1 MVCNNA
7 PMKLGFDSNRYL
19 ALQYENIL
27 KKIDLFDGKL
37 YMEFGGKIFDDL
49 HAARVLPGFDP
60 SIKIKLLKKLKDDSE
75 IIIVI
80 SAKALAENKVRADF
94 NITYGD
100 EVLRLIDNLRAEN
113 LVVSAVVITMF
124 SGQTAAKNFGKKLEN
139 RNERVYYHTYT
150 KGYPNDVATVVSDEG
165 YGANPFVKT
174 SKKLVVITAPG
185 PNSGK
190 LATALSQLYHEYKNG
205 SVAGYAKYETF
216 PVWNL
221 PLHHP
226 VNIAYEA
233 ATADLGDKNLPDNFH
248 FDTYGVQSVNY
259 NRDLAAFPL
268 LREILSRIT
277 GQSNLYASPTDMGV
291 NMIASGII
299 DDECVQVAAKQ
310 EIIRRYFRALCDF
323 KKGLCELDVVKRI
336 ENIIT
341 KLQLSPL
348 QRPVVK
354 HTLDIKASTKSHT
367 FSIMLEDG
375 EIISGRTK
383 TLSATCACILNVI
396 KKIAGIEDDYAL
408 IPQSIIKPIL
418 SLNKEILGSRSE
430 LLTLKDMLLALSVS
444 ATTNNLAA
452 RALDALKKLK
462 NLEAHSTFILSQSD
476 EDTIKK
482 LGILLTSEPEYP
494 SANLFE

>member
-1 MVCNNA
+1 
-7 PMKLGFDSNRYL
+7 MKLGFNSNHYL

-49 HAARVLPGFDP
+49 HAGRVLPGFDP

-113 LVVSAVVITMF
+113 LLVSAIVITMF

-139 RNERVYYHTYT
+139 RNERVYYHAYT

-205 SVAGYAKYETF
+205 NVAGYAKYETF

-221 PLHHP
+221 PLDHP
-226 VNIAYEA
+226 VNVAYEA
-233 ATADLGDKNLPDNFH
+233 ATADLADKNMPDNFH
-248 FDTYGVQSVNY
+248 FNTYGVQAVNY

-277 GQSNLYASPTDMGV
+277 GQNNLYASPTDMGV
-291 NMIASGII
+291 NMIASGIF
-299 DDECVQVAAKQ
+299 DDGAVQNAAKQ
-310 EIIRRYFRALCDF
+310 EIIRRYFRALCDY
-323 KKGLCELDVVKRI
+323 KKGLTEIDVVKRI
-336 ENIIT
+336 ENLMQSQNIT
-341 KLQLSPL
+341 TLH
-348 QRPVVK
+348 RPVVR
-354 HTLDIKASTKSHT
+354 HALNVKAKTQSHV
-367 FSIMLEDG
+367 FSIMLENG

-383 TLSATCACILNVI
+383 TLSATCACILNAI

-408 IPQSIIKPIL
+408 IPQSIIAPIL
-418 SLNKEILGSRSE
+418 RLNKNILGSRSE

-452 RALDALKKLK
+452 KAFDALKQLK
-462 NLEAHSTFILSQSD
+462 NLEAHSTFILSPSD
-476 EDTIKK
+476 DLTIKE

>member
-1 MVCNNA
+1 
-7 PMKLGFDSNRYL
+7 MKLGFNSNQYL

-49 HAARVLPGFDP
+49 HAGRVLPGFDP
-60 SIKIKLLKKLKDDSE
+60 SVKIKLLKKLKDDSE

-80 SAKALAENKVRADF
+80 SARALAENKVRADF
-94 NITYGD
+94 NISYGD

-113 LVVSAVVITMF
+113 LLVSAIVITMF
-124 SGQTAAKNFGKKLEN
+124 SGQQSAKNFGKKLEN

-205 SVAGYAKYETF
+205 NVAGYAKYETF

-221 PLHHP
+221 PLNHP

-233 ATADLGDKNLPDNFH
+233 ATADLGDENLPDNFH
-248 FDTYGVQSVNY
+248 FDTYGVQAVNY

-277 GQSNLYASPTDMGV
+277 GQNNLYASPTDMGV
-291 NMIASGII
+291 NMIASGIF
-299 DDECVQVAAKQ
+299 DDKAVQDASKQ
-310 EIIRRYFRALCDF
+310 EIIRRYFRALCDY
-323 KKGLCELDVVKRI
+323 KKGLADIDVVKRI
-336 ENIIT
+336 E
-341 KLQLSPL
+341 KLMAKLDISTL
-348 QRPVVK
+348 HRPVVR
-354 HTLDIKASTKSHT
+354 HSLDLKAKTQTHV
-367 FSIMLEDG
+367 FSIMLESG

-383 TLSATCACILNVI
+383 TLSATCACILNAI

-408 IPQSIIKPIL
+408 IPQSIIGPIL
-418 SLNKEILGSRSE
+418 RLNKNILGSRSE
-430 LLTLKDMLLALSVS
+430 LLSLKDMLLALSVS
-444 ATTNNLAA
+444 ATTNNLALKA
-452 RALDALKKLK
+452 FNALKKLK

-476 EDTIKK
+476 DLTIKE